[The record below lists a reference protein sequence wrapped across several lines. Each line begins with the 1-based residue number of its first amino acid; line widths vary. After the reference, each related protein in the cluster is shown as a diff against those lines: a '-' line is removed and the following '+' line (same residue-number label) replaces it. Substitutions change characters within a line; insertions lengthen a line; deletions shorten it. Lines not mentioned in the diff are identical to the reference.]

1 MAAITL
7 LSDSDE
13 QLLKAIP
20 DFPRAVASA
29 AAASAI
35 HDGVLTVGEYE
46 ALAACAASLE
56 SLSALPGLMSVL
68 ILHSLT
74 SSCPRLEVA
83 LSDVRRAVREIPAD
97 TRRSVL
103 QASLPMH
110 VAQGSGA
117 AAMHAKWASA
127 LDTPPLELPAPE
139 CTENLRWFERGR
151 SMLDRVR
158 RRCMS
163 SPTDPATA
171 LVARAKTMAS
181 CFQDDELRQA
191 IVRWE
196 RSADVGPDLEA
207 EMDAAA
213 QRAYTAAVS
222 RLKSAHDLR
231 EQQVVTQRFLKTTEV
246 LLEQVQARLEGI
258 ADRLRFQNE
267 MFDEDVRAFID
278 SSLDAI
284 ELRMRETVRGRP
296 NWTEEATWEAFR
308 NGAAYAELRARFEPL
323 RSRYTRL
330 FDLWERE
337 LEAFSHEGRVVRRT
351 VLGSIDPRA
360 FSGLVPTQHSLEAFK
375 TAVDRVAE
383 ATLGLSML
391 GALGVG
397 AVAVFNAAAA
407 AAVVTAALSNPVG
420 LSVLGAVGLAAA
432 WRIISNPDARKQ
444 KLIRKKRED
453 IREKLTRLLS
463 DEGLNH
469 ERTSAELLEKF
480 ADAAREHYAPLLIE
494 ARVWA
499 LKARLEPIVITRKS
513 LTHAPSYRFQARRFL
528 RNGLAQS
535 RS

>member
-97 TRRSVL
+97 TRRRCCRR
-103 QASLPMH
+103 AYP
-110 VAQGSGA
+110 ARGAGSGA

-127 LDTPPLELPAPE
+127 LDTPPLELPAPA
-139 CTENLRWFERGR
+139 CTENMRWFERGR
-151 SMLDRVR
+151 SLLDRVR
-158 RRCMS
+158 RRYIS
-163 SPTDPATA
+163 SPSDPAKA

-246 LLEQVQARLEGI
+246 LLEQVQARLEKNV
-258 ADRLRFQNE
+258 RSSPFQNE

-296 NWTEEATWEAFR
+296 NWTEEATWEAVR

-323 RSRYTRL
+323 HSRYTRL

-360 FSGLVPTQHSLEAFK
+360 FSGSVPTQHSLEAFK

-383 ATLGLSML
+383 ATLGLTCWGHS
-391 GALGVG
+391 GSG
-397 AVAVFNAAAA
+397 
-407 AAVVTAALSNPVG
+407 P
-420 LSVLGAVGLAAA
+420 
-432 WRIISNPDARKQ
+432 
-444 KLIRKKRED
+444 
-453 IREKLTRLLS
+453 
-463 DEGLNH
+463 
-469 ERTSAELLEKF
+469 
-480 ADAAREHYAPLLIE
+480 
-494 ARVWA
+494 
-499 LKARLEPIVITRKS
+499 
-513 LTHAPSYRFQARRFL
+513 
-528 RNGLAQS
+528 
-535 RS
+535 